1 MACILIYCIFT
12 WFVELACLSKQR
24 TCFIISSITIQWNL
38 YSCRMRLFCW
48 LSLFAGLGLLWSI
61 QVQSLTLTLN
71 TLTSVSI
78 FSILFPTHFLN
89 KNLFNNQKLLSPV
102 AKTPIILTRGKI
114 LIRVFSFTF
123 FKSLFQIITFI
134 LIWASNHQI
143 VEKKNSTEFSFTAFR
158 SESKFHTNPGLP

>member
-1 MACILIYCIFT
+1 MACILIYCIFS

-38 YSCRMRLFCW
+38 YSCGTRLFCW

-61 QVQSLTLTLN
+61 HVQSITLTLY
-71 TLTSVSI
+71 TLTSVSV
-78 FSILFPTHFLN
+78 FRSFAAQLFKVWL
-89 KNLFNNQKLLSPV
+89 V
-102 AKTPIILTRGKI
+102 LTQGKI
-114 LIRVFSFTF
+114 LIWVSSFTF

-143 VEKKNSTEFSFTAFR
+143 VDKKNSTEFSFTAFR

>member
-38 YSCRMRLFCW
+38 YSCRTRLFCW

-61 QVQSLTLTLN
+61 HVQSITLTLN

-89 KNLFNNQKLLSPV
+89 KNLFNNQKLPSPV
-102 AKTPIILTRGKI
+102 AKTPISVNPGKI
-114 LIRVFSFTF
+114 LIHVFSFTF

-134 LIWASNHQI
+134 LIWSSNHHI
-143 VEKKNSTEFSFTAFR
+143 VDKRWGTEFSLTAFS
-158 SESKFHTNPGLP
+158 SESKFQTNLGLP

>member
-1 MACILIYCIFT
+1 MMWPVSWAIFT

-38 YSCRMRLFCW
+38 YSCRTRLFCW

-61 QVQSLTLTLN
+61 HVQSITLTLN

-89 KNLFNNQKLLSPV
+89 KNLFNNQKLPSLV
-102 AKTPIILTRGKI
+102 AKTPISVNPGENFNPSFFC
-114 LIRVFSFTF
+114 VFPEFTC
-123 FKSLFQIITFI
+123 SAYTIIT
-134 LIWASNHQI
+134 
-143 VEKKNSTEFSFTAFR
+143 
-158 SESKFHTNPGLP
+158 

>member
-1 MACILIYCIFT
+1 MSHSTPKWVNPLHLNMISMRILQAILGEYRKPCNVACILIYCIFT

-38 YSCRMRLFCW
+38 YSCRTRLFCW

-61 QVQSLTLTLN
+61 HVQSITLTLN

-89 KNLFNNQKLLSPV
+89 KNLFNNQKLLGPV
-102 AKTPIILTRGKI
+102 AQSP
-114 LIRVFSFTF
+114 FS
-123 FKSLFQIITFI
+123 
-134 LIWASNHQI
+134 ANPG
-143 VEKKNSTEFSFTAFR
+143 
-158 SESKFHTNPGLP
+158 SKF

>member
-38 YSCRMRLFCW
+38 YSCGTRLFCW
-48 LSLFAGLGLLWSI
+48 FSLFAGLGLLWSI
-61 QVQSLTLTLN
+61 HIQSITLTLN
-71 TLTSVSI
+71 TLTSV
-78 FSILFPTHFLN
+78 FSILFPTHFLSN
-89 KNLFNNQKLLSPV
+89 NLFNSQKLWAQLFKV
-102 AKTPIILTRGKI
+102 WLVLTQGKI
-114 LIRVFSFTF
+114 LIWVSSFTF
-123 FKSLFQIITFI
+123 FKSLFRIITFI

-143 VEKKNSTEFSFTAFR
+143 VDKRNSTEFSFTAFS

>member
-38 YSCRMRLFCW
+38 YSCRTRLFCW

-61 QVQSLTLTLN
+61 HVQSITLTLY
-71 TLTSVSI
+71 TLTSVSV
-78 FSILFPTHFLN
+78 FRSFAAQLFKVWLVIT
-89 KNLFNNQKLLSPV
+89 Q
-102 AKTPIILTRGKI
+102 GKI
-114 LIRVFSFTF
+114 LIWVSSFTF
-123 FKSLFQIITFI
+123 FKSLFRIITFI

-143 VEKKNSTEFSFTAFR
+143 VDKRNSTEFSFTAFS